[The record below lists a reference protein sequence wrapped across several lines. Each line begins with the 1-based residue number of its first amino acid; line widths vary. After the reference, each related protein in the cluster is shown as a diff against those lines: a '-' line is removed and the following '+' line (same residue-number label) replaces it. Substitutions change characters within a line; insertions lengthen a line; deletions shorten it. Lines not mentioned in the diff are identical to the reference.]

1 MATNTESVTSQ
12 KTVSIERTFDLPAK
26 KLWQAWTEPES
37 CKKWWGPKDFTCP
50 HCNIN
55 FKVGGKYL
63 NCMRSSEGAEFWTT
77 GVYKEII
84 PGKKLVFTD
93 SFSDKNGKAI
103 PASDLNMPGNW
114 PMELLVTVTFEEIG
128 GKTKMNL
135 QQVGVPQE
143 MYDECIK
150 GWNEC
155 FDKLEEKMK

>member
-1 MATNTESVTSQ
+1 MATNTESATSQ

-37 CKKWWGPKDFTCP
+37 CKKWWGPKDYTCP
-50 HCNIN
+50 HCNID

-63 NCMRSSEGAEFWTT
+63 DCMRSSEGAEFWST

-84 PGKKLVFTD
+84 PGKKIVFTD
-93 SFSDKNGKAI
+93 SFSDKNGNAI
-103 PASDLNMPGNW
+103 PASDLNMQGNW

-143 MYDECIK
+143 MYDECTK

-155 FDKLEEKMK
+155 FDKLEENMK

>member
-1 MATNTESVTSQ
+1 MATNTESQ
-12 KTVSIERTFDLPAK
+12 KTVSIERTFDLHAK

-50 HCNIN
+50 HCEID

-63 NCMRSSEGAEFWTT
+63 NCMRSSEGAEFWST

-84 PGKKLVFTD
+84 PGKKIVFTD
-93 SFSDKNGKAI
+93 SFSDKNGNAI

-114 PMELLVTVTFEEIG
+114 PMELLVTVTFEETG
-128 GKTKMNL
+128 GKTKMNM

>member
-1 MATNTESVTSQ
+1 MATNTESQ
-12 KTVSIERTFDLPAK
+12 KKVSIERTFDLPAK
-26 KLWQAWTEPES
+26 KLWQAWIEPES

-50 HCNIN
+50 HCDIDL
-55 FKVGGKYL
+55 KVGGKYL
-63 NCMRSSEGAEFWTT
+63 NCMRSSEGAEFWST
-77 GVYKEII
+77 GVYKEIN

-93 SFSDKNGKAI
+93 SFSDKDGNAI
-103 PASDLNMPGNW
+103 PASDMNMPGNW

>member
-1 MATNTESVTSQ
+1 MATNTESATSQ

-26 KLWQAWTEPES
+26 KLWQAWAEPES

-50 HCNIN
+50 HCNID

-63 NCMRSSEGAEFWTT
+63 NCMRSSEGAEFWST

-84 PGKKLVFTD
+84 PGKKIVFTD
-93 SFSDKNGKAI
+93 SFSDKNGNAI
-103 PASDLNMPGNW
+103 PASDLNMPGYW

-155 FDKLEEKMK
+155 FDKLEENMK

>member
-1 MATNTESVTSQ
+1 MATNTESATSQ

-50 HCNIN
+50 HCDID

-93 SFSDKNGKAI
+93 SFSNKNGNAI
-103 PASDLNMPGNW
+103 PASHLNMPGNW
-114 PMELLVTVTFEEIG
+114 PMELLVTVTSEEIG

-155 FDKLEEKMK
+155 FDKLEEKM

>member
-1 MATNTESVTSQ
+1 MATNTESATSQ

-50 HCNIN
+50 HCDID

-93 SFSDKNGKAI
+93 SFSNKNGNAI

-114 PMELLVTVTFEEIG
+114 PMELLVTVTSEEIG

-155 FDKLEEKMK
+155 FDKLEEKM